1 MTTMNTPMKRRSL
14 VAAMAAITLMS
25 QTTNTW
31 SQTMPPLGN
40 NKVNITFYN
49 YNLASAGLGA
59 DATKELIREFMAANP
74 GVTVEGVAVPS
85 GDMTTRLQA
94 DLAAGRTPDLA
105 QLIFNDLDHIVRNFG
120 VQALQDIVPAADWK
134 SHTEGMVPAGLELAA
149 FGGKMYGL
157 AFTFSTPVLWYNA
170 DLLKAAGLDANKP
183 PSTWD
188 EVKSAALAVKD
199 KTGKDGFYGSFYSQ
213 FDWALQGLILSNG
226 GRVLSKDRKRLMFG
240 EPEAVKTI
248 EMLRDMVDAGAHTTV
263 SETDVMDNMRN
274 GRLAMVLTTSA
285 YQRTLMNAAQG
296 KYDLRAAKMPAFAG
310 KPAVPTNSGSGL
322 FILAKDPLKQR
333 AAWELMKFLTS
344 KQGYTTITTKIGY
357 LPLRLDIVKDPKYL
371 GTWVAENPLIMPNIE
386 QLSRLQPW
394 ESIPGNNYKQI
405 QKIEMQAVNEA
416 VFGKGNV
423 AAVMQDAQKRAQAL
437 MPR

>member
-1 MTTMNTPMKRRSL
+1 
-14 VAAMAAITLMS
+14 
-25 QTTNTW
+25 
-31 SQTMPPLGN
+31 
-40 NKVNITFYN
+40 
-49 YNLASAGLGA
+49 
-59 DATKELIREFMAANP
+59 
-74 GVTVEGVAVPS
+74 
-85 GDMTTRLQA
+85 
-94 DLAAGRTPDLA
+94 
-105 QLIFNDLDHIVRNFG
+105 
-120 VQALQDIVPAADWK
+120 
-134 SHTEGMVPAGLELAA
+134 
-149 FGGKMYGL
+149 
-157 AFTFSTPVLWYNA
+157 
-170 DLLKAAGLDANKP
+170 
-183 PSTWD
+183 
-188 EVKSAALAVKD
+188 
-199 KTGKDGFYGSFYSQ
+199 
-213 FDWALQGLILSNG
+213 
-226 GRVLSKDRKRLMFG
+226 VLSKDRKRLMFG

-263 SETDVMDNMRN
+263 SDTDAMDNMRN

-285 YQRTLMNAAQG
+285 YQRSLMSAAQG
-296 KYDLRAAKMPAFAG
+296 KFDLRAAKMPAFAG

-322 FILAKDPLKQR
+322 FILSKDPLKQR

-405 QKIEMQAVNEA
+405 QKIEVQAVNEA

-423 AAVMQDAQKRAQAL
+423 AAIMQDAQKRAQAL